1 MMQIPTQQP
10 RIKSDDQQE
19 SKSVDQQ
26 KSSEL
31 TGGRKDGPM
40 LSLSLIHDDA
50 DEDVV
55 AFLLWCLPIHRAE
68 QERKRKMR

>member
-1 MMQIPTQQP
+1 MMQIRTQQP

-31 TGGRKDGPM
+31 VKLIRKLRWIGM
-40 LSLSLIHDDA
+40 EREA
-50 DEDVV
+50 DVV
-55 AFLLWCLPIHRAE
+55 ARALI
-68 QERKRKMR
+68 ERFASRNLSAGPSDAD